1 MPPKGR
7 DTVRLRQNMDTP
19 ESVDVAPSPPNGP
32 SGAPRQID
40 GVTLAA
46 MLAILIGW
54 FFVDTLVVSV
64 GSLRHGVRF
73 FDISSAI
80 ANPMKIFFRVDGTF
94 QRVMFGAV
102 CLTCLLAPL
111 LPHRRRSRWAWAAYL
126 APMALMLISAAL
138 LYSRTSG
145 DFLASSAD
153 PNSLGSNVIRFAN
166 NLVHQGG
173 ALISRHISIGPG
185 GYLAFAGSL
194 ILALRGAR
202 HFRRH
207 AA

>member
-1 MPPKGR
+1 
-7 DTVRLRQNMDTP
+7 MDTP
-19 ESVDVAPSPPNGP
+19 RSFDAAPPPPNGL

-54 FFVDTLVVSV
+54 FFIDTLVVSV
-64 GSLRHGVRF
+64 GPLQHGVRF

-80 ANPMKIFFRVDGTF
+80 ADPMKIFFRVDGSF
-94 QRVMFGAV
+94 ERVMFGAV

-126 APMALMLISAAL
+126 APLALMSISAAL

-145 DFLASSAD
+145 EFLASPVD
-153 PNSLGSNVIRFAN
+153 PNSLASNVIRFAN
-166 NLVHQGG
+166 NVVHKGG
-173 ALISRHISIGPG
+173 GLISRHISIGAG
-185 GYLAFAGSL
+185 GYLAFAGSVV
-194 ILALRGAR
+194 LALRGAG

>member
-7 DTVRLRQNMDTP
+7 DGVRLRQNMDTP
-19 ESVDVAPSPPNGP
+19 QNMHT
-32 SGAPRQID
+32 PRID

-64 GSLRHGVRF
+64 GSLQHGVRF
-73 FDISSAI
+73 YDISSAI
-80 ANPMKIFFRVDGTF
+80 ANPMKIFFRVDGSL
-94 QRVMFGAV
+94 QRVMFGAL

-111 LPHRRRSRWAWAAYL
+111 LPHRRRSRWAWAAYM
-126 APMALMLISAAL
+126 APLALMLISAAL

-145 DFLASSAD
+145 EFLASSGN

-166 NLVHQGG
+166 NLGHQGG

-185 GYLAFAGSL
+185 GYLAFAGGVV
-194 ILALRGAR
+194 LALRGVR
-202 HFRRH
+202 HFQRH

>member
-1 MPPKGR
+1 
-7 DTVRLRQNMDTP
+7 MDTP
-19 ESVDVAPSPPNGP
+19 RSFDVAAPPPNGH
-32 SGAPRQID
+32 SGAPQQID

-54 FFVDTLVVSV
+54 FFADTLVVSM
-64 GSLRHGVRF
+64 GSLQHGVRF

-80 ANPMKIFFRVDGTF
+80 ANPMKIFFRVDSAF
-94 QRVMFGAV
+94 QRVMFGAT
-102 CLTCLLAPL
+102 CLVCLLAPL

-126 APMALMLISAAL
+126 APLTLMLISAAL

-145 DFLASSAD
+145 EFLASSAD
-153 PNSLGSNVIRFAN
+153 PNSLGGNVIRFAN

-173 ALISRHISIGPG
+173 GLISRHISIGPG
-185 GYLAFAGSL
+185 GYLAFAGSVV
-194 ILALRGAR
+194 LALRGTR

>member
-1 MPPKGR
+1 
-7 DTVRLRQNMDTP
+7 MDTP
-19 ESVDVAPSPPNGP
+19 RSFDIAPSPPNGP

-64 GSLRHGVRF
+64 GSLQHGVRF
-73 FDISSAI
+73 FDLSSAI
-80 ANPMKIFFRVDGTF
+80 ANPMKIFFRVDGSF

-102 CLTCLLAPL
+102 CLACLLAPVL
-111 LPHRRRSRWAWAAYL
+111 AHRRRARWAWAAYL
-126 APMALMLISAAL
+126 APLALMLISAAL

-145 DFLASSAD
+145 EFLASSAD
-153 PNSLGSNVIRFAN
+153 PNSLRGNVIRFAN
-166 NLVHQGG
+166 NLVHGG
-173 ALISRHISIGPG
+173 GVLISRHISIGSG
-185 GYLAFAGSL
+185 GYLAFAGSVV
-194 ILALRGAR
+194 LALRGTR